1 MFISNVTFVRTGS
14 FKIEKV
20 GELIAEIM
28 RKQHC
33 VVMFQ
38 EEDFS
43 RNAVSLILG
52 EIWL

>member
-1 MFISNVTFVRTGS
+1 MFISTLTFVRIGS

-20 GELIAEIM
+20 GEPIAEIM

-33 VVMFQ
+33 AVRFQ
-38 EEDFS
+38 EDDFF

>member
-1 MFISNVTFVRTGS
+1 MFISTVTFVRTGS

-28 RKQHC
+28 RKQHF

>member
-1 MFISNVTFVRTGS
+1 MFISTVTFVRTGS